1 MSSRSRQLPVLSKLS
16 KLAFCVSASSML
28 LTVSAFDFP
37 RLQTSIR
44 ALGGTQQTLN
54 EWQKLVQANATTS
67 IAVKLQTVN
76 DFFNQKISYAEDQE
90 VWGVPDYWAT
100 PMETLAKGKG
110 DCEDFVIA
118 KYFTLR
124 SMNVPD
130 NQLRLIYVK
139 ARIDNTDGIG
149 GSTQQAHMILAY
161 YPPPSTDGEPLVLD
175 NLNTE
180 IHPAS
185 QRKDLTPIFSFNSQ
199 GIFSG
204 AAANA
209 VAGAGGTSRLSRWQ
223 DLLERA
229 RREGF

>member
-1 MSSRSRQLPVLSKLS
+1 MSSRSRQLPVLNKLS
-16 KLAFCVSASSML
+16 KLAFCVSALCML
-28 LTVSAFDFP
+28 LTVNAFDFP
-37 RLQTSIR
+37 RLQASIK
-44 ALGGTQQTLN
+44 ALGGTQQALN
-54 EWQKLVQANATTS
+54 EWQKLVKANTTTS

-139 ARIDNTDGIG
+139 ARIENTDGTG

-161 YPPPSTDGEPLVLD
+161 YPSPSTDGEPLVLD

-199 GIFSG
+199 GVFSG